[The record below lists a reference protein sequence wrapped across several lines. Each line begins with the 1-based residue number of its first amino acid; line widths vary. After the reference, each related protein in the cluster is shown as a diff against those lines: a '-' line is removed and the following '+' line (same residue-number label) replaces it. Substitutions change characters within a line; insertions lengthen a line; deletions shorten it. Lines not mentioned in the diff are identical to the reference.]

1 MEVENTFSE
10 SVSLISE
17 SLSHILDIFYI
28 IFLNQY
34 SRCSI
39 YFDIVLSGVDKFQI

>member
-17 SLSHILDIFYI
+17 SLSHILDIAQKKTSQKLEGFTN
-28 IFLNQY
+28 L
-34 SRCSI
+34 CSDTI
-39 YFDIVLSGVDKFQI
+39 